1 MQKYYLLILILK
13 INNIYKKKKN
23 TEYVF
28 NMDIQN
34 YVKQLL

>member
-28 NMDIQN
+28 NMNIQN

>member
-13 INNIYKKKKN
+13 INNIYKKKN